1 MDLPPYQIAIILN
14 VPFNQFISYWLIK
27 DLPPYQ
33 IAITLIV
40 SSDQFITLKS
50 EIYYFEIL
58 SDIRSIGNNLENI
71 SKFYIIFNLSDYNYW
86 LIKDLPTYQ
95 IAITLI
101 MHFDQF
107 ITLILQ
113 KKAYLLNNI
122 VKYS

>member
-50 EIYYFEIL
+50 EIYSLEIL

-113 KKAYLLNNI
+113 KKA
-122 VKYS
+122 